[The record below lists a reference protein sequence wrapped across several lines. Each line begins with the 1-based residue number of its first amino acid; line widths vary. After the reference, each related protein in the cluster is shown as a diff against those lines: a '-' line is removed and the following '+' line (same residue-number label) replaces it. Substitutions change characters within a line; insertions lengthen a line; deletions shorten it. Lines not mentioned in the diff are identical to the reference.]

1 MRVGSGLQRAQRF
14 MMLATGLYRASHL
27 TAGFVAVLRR
37 ASGEVAPWAVF
48 GGILAFSVW
57 LYGNAYARGWF
68 DRRWVWADVLVTG
81 CAVPLLVALAS
92 GGRTG
97 GGWLPGGADVA
108 QYGWL
113 FLLGG
118 SVSAAAG
125 VALAPRPAA
134 GAVLLLL
141 GTTLAAY
148 LWVIGP
154 PGAPGSANV
163 GHLNSVVSSAVMA
176 RVFWWYLRRQG
187 TQLDEAKERALTA
200 EAARARQAERIAHH
214 RALHDTV
221 LATLTTIA
229 AGRVDANAAQVRER
243 CAREAAY
250 LRRLI
255 QREDAP
261 ESTGAEAA
269 EVAVGAALEEA
280 VRSAECLGLKV
291 TAQYHALPPVP
302 RPVATALAAA
312 VSEAL
317 NNVRCHAGTGEAFL
331 TAVGAG
337 GGVSVTVVDRGAG
350 FDPAVPVGAASDG
363 SGTGLR
369 RSIHARLAEIGG
381 RSEVDSAPGEGTS
394 VELRWPA

>member
-27 TAGFVAVLRR
+27 TAGFAALLRK
-37 ASGEVAPWAVF
+37 APGEVLPWAVF
-48 GGILAFSVW
+48 GGILASSVW

-81 CAVPLLVALAS
+81 CSVPLLVCLATGARS
-92 GGRTG
+92 G
-97 GGWLPGGADVA
+97 GGWVPGGAEVA
-108 QYGWL
+108 VYGWL

-125 VALAPRPAA
+125 VALAPRPAV
-134 GAVLLLL
+134 GAVLILL
-141 GTTLAAY
+141 GTTPAAY

-154 PGAPGSANV
+154 EAAPGSALV

-187 TQLDEAKERALTA
+187 TQLDEAKERALVA

-229 AGRVDANAAQVRER
+229 AGRIDANTPLVRER
-243 CAREAAY
+243 CGREAAY

-255 QREDAP
+255 QREDDP
-261 ESTGAEAA
+261 EAAGAEAA
-269 EVAVGAALEEA
+269 EVAVGTALEEA
-280 VRSAECLGLKV
+280 VHSAECLGLKV
-291 TAQYHALPPVP
+291 TAQYHELPAVP
-302 RPVATALAAA
+302 GPVATALAAA

-317 NNVRCHAGTGEAFL
+317 NNVRCHAATGQAFL
-331 TAVGAG
+331 TAVGEG
-337 GGVSVTVVDRGAG
+337 EGVSVTVVDRGAG
-350 FDPAVPVGAASDG
+350 FDPGAPRGGTPDG
-363 SGTGLR
+363 SGSGLR
-369 RSIHARLAEIGG
+369 RSIHARLAGIGG
-381 RSEVDSAPGEGTS
+381 ASEVDSAPGEGTS
-394 VELRWPA
+394 VRLRWPA

>member
-1 MRVGSGLQRAQRF
+1 

-27 TAGFVAVLRR
+27 TAGFLAVLRR
-37 ASGEVAPWAVF
+37 EPGEVAPWAVF
-48 GGILAFSVW
+48 GGVLASSVW

-92 GGRTG
+92 GGRAG
-97 GGWLPGGADVA
+97 DGWLPGGSEVA
-108 QYGWL
+108 VYGWL

-125 VALAPRPAA
+125 VALVPRPAA

-154 PGAPGSANV
+154 EAAPGSVLV

-176 RVFWWYLRRQG
+176 KVFWWYLRRQG

-229 AGRVDANAAQVRER
+229 AGRVDANAPQVRER

-255 QREDAP
+255 QREDDP
-261 ESTGAEAA
+261 EGTGAEAA
-269 EVAVGAALEEA
+269 QVAVGAALEEE

-291 TAQYHALPPVP
+291 TAQYHELPPVP

-317 NNVRCHAGTGEAFL
+317 NNVRCHAGTGQAFL

-337 GGVSVTVVDRGAG
+337 EGVSVTVVDRGAG
-350 FDPAVPVGAASDG
+350 FDPAAPVGGTPDG

>member
-1 MRVGSGLQRAQRF
+1 MREGSGLQRAQRF

-27 TAGFVAVLRR
+27 VAGFVAVLRK
-37 ASGEVAPWAVF
+37 APGEVLPWVLF
-48 GGILAFSVW
+48 GGVLASSVW

-81 CAVPLLVALAS
+81 CAVPLLVGLAS
-92 GGRTG
+92 GGVAG
-97 GGWLPGGADVA
+97 GGWVPGGAGVA
-108 QYGWL
+108 VYGWL

-125 VALAPRPAA
+125 VGLAPRRAVV
-134 GAVLLLL
+134 AVLLLL

-154 PGAPGSANV
+154 EAAPGSALV
-163 GHLNSVVSSAVMA
+163 GHMNSVVSSAVMA
-176 RVFWWYLRRQG
+176 KVFWWYLRRQG
-187 TQLDEAKERALTA
+187 TQLDEANERALTA
-200 EAARARQAERIAHH
+200 EAARAREAERIAHH

-229 AGRVDANAAQVRER
+229 VGRVDANAPGVRER

-255 QREDAP
+255 QRGDDPEDA
-261 ESTGAEAA
+261 GAQAP
-269 EVAVGAALEEA
+269 EVAVGAVLEEA
-280 VRSAECLGLKV
+280 VHSAECLGLKV
-291 TAQYHALPPVP
+291 TAQYHELPSVP
-302 RPVATALAAA
+302 RPVAIALAAA

-317 NNVRCHAGTGEAFL
+317 NNVRCHAGTGQAFL
-331 TAVGAG
+331 TVVGAA
-337 GGVSVTVVDRGAG
+337 GGVFVRVVDRGVG
-350 FDPAVPVGAASDG
+350 FDPTAPGSG
-363 SGTGLR
+363 SGTGTGSGLR